1 MTEEIPTKVV
11 VCCADHDHAVD
22 PACEI
27 NAESVIVPLT
37 PDEIAA
43 NKAAAEQAAADQAVR
58 VAEAAELAATKESAN
73 AKLKALGLSD
83 AEIAALSK

>member
-27 NAESVIVPLT
+27 TAESVIVPLT

-58 VAEAAELAATKESAN
+58 DAEAAELAATKESAN